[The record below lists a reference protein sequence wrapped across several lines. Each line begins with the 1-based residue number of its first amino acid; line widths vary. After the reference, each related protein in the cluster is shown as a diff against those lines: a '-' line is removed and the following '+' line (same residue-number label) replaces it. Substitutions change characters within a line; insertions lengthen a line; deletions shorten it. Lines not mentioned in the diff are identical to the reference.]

1 MLVKIKYPPAL
12 AILAAAL
19 YALSTPFSKLL
30 LEHVG
35 ATMLAALLYLGAG
48 LGLLCI
54 RLLRTG
60 AAWRTENQPLSKSD
74 IPYIITMILLDIAA
88 PVLLMAALRTANAAN
103 VSLLNN
109 FEIVATAL
117 IALVLFR
124 EAISVRLWVSIG
136 LICTASMLLCLD
148 SSDSLRFSARSV
160 LVLLACVCWGF
171 ENNCTRRL
179 SYKDPLTIVVV
190 KGFGSGLGS
199 LLLAFSIG
207 ERLPQARYLLWALML
222 GFAAYGLSIFCYIH
236 AQRALGAAK
245 TSVYYACAPFLA
257 AGLSLLICR
266 QTPSV
271 RFLAAFTAMALGGWL
286 ASTDAKPASA

>member
-1 MLVKIKYPPAL
+1 
-12 AILAAAL
+12 
-19 YALSTPFSKLL
+19 
-30 LEHVG
+30 
-35 ATMLAALLYLGAG
+35 MLAALLYLGAG

-124 EAISVRLWVSIG
+124 EAISARLWVSIG

-148 SSDSLRFSARSV
+148 SSDSLRFSAGSV
-160 LVLLACVCWGF
+160 LVLLACV
-171 ENNCTRRL
+171 
-179 SYKDPLTIVVV
+179 
-190 KGFGSGLGS
+190 
-199 LLLAFSIG
+199 
-207 ERLPQARYLLWALML
+207 
-222 GFAAYGLSIFCYIH
+222 
-236 AQRALGAAK
+236 
-245 TSVYYACAPFLA
+245 
-257 AGLSLLICR
+257 
-266 QTPSV
+266 
-271 RFLAAFTAMALGGWL
+271 
-286 ASTDAKPASA
+286 

>member
-124 EAISVRLWVSIG
+124 EAISARLWVSIG

-148 SSDSLRFSARSV
+148 SSDSLRFSAKSV

-257 AGLSLLICR
+257 AGLSLPICR